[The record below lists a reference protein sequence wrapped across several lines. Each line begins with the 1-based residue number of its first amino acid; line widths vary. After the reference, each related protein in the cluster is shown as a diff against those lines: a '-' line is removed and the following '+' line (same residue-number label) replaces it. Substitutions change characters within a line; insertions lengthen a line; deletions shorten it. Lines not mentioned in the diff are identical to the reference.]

1 MAFLKKFNIKK
12 NCVGNHQAMNILSN
26 FDSRK
31 TEYREMI
38 GSSVQDFGSFYQ
50 KPLEPIFTKDVRQPL
65 WVQVNLILE
74 RNWSLSRFW
83 LKAEGQFKS
92 LEALAD
98 AKRAL
103 KKHGDTYYLDC
114 QK

>member
-50 KPLEPIFTKDVRQPL
+50 KPLEPIFTKDARQPL
-65 WVQVNLILE
+65 WNGISDRNKCVTLE
-74 RNWSLSRFW
+74 RISSLC
-83 LKAEGQFKS
+83 A
-92 LEALAD
+92 AA
-98 AKRAL
+98 AAAA
-103 KKHGDTYYLDC
+103 TN
-114 QK
+114 

>member
-1 MAFLKKFNIKK
+1 MQLLKMNRVIKIQLKSKIVNLWHFCRNLTYKK

-50 KPLEPIFTKDVRQPL
+50 KPLEPIFTKDARQPL
-65 WVQVNLILE
+65 W
-74 RNWSLSRFW
+74 F
-83 LKAEGQFKS
+83 F
-92 LEALAD
+92 
-98 AKRAL
+98 
-103 KKHGDTYYLDC
+103 
-114 QK
+114 

>member
-50 KPLEPIFTKDVRQPL
+50 KPLEPIFTKDARQPL
-65 WVQVNLILE
+65 WTELLT
-74 RNWSLSRFW
+74 SLSETYFGHCG
-83 LKAEGQFKS
+83 KK
-92 LEALAD
+92 
-98 AKRAL
+98 KR
-103 KKHGDTYYLDC
+103 D
-114 QK
+114 

>member
-50 KPLEPIFTKDVRQPL
+50 KPLEPIFTKVE
-65 WVQVNLILE
+65 IL
-74 RNWSLSRFW
+74 
-83 LKAEGQFKS
+83 GP
-92 LEALAD
+92 
-98 AKRAL
+98 
-103 KKHGDTYYLDC
+103 DC
-114 QK
+114 SHITFE

>member
-1 MAFLKKFNIKK
+1 M
-12 NCVGNHQAMNILSN
+12 
-26 FDSRK
+26 
-31 TEYREMI
+31 
-38 GSSVQDFGSFYQ
+38 
-50 KPLEPIFTKDVRQPL
+50 
-65 WVQVNLILE
+65 ILE

-103 KKHGDTYYLDC
+103 KNSTGGMNVWSENLNAAKFLVFVHIKKVG
-114 QK
+114 K

>member
-50 KPLEPIFTKDVRQPL
+50 KPLEPIFTKDARQPL
-65 WVQVNLILE
+65 WSIISRSNVLRHHFYLPKVITQVQTG
-74 RNWSLSRFW
+74 
-83 LKAEGQFKS
+83 LKYSAG
-92 LEALAD
+92 
-98 AKRAL
+98 
-103 KKHGDTYYLDC
+103 
-114 QK
+114 